1 MSAVRPLWLMTAT
14 LLLALPA
21 MPVVSLR
28 AADAPAVRLQDV
40 DLRAFIQDVSR
51 ATGITFIVDTR
62 VQGTVNVARAQAMS
76 EADLLGMLLAVL
88 RANGLI
94 AVSSGPATYRII
106 PDDTAAQQPGS
117 AADGNLGFATQVFTL
132 QRVDARSAAEILKPL
147 IGRGGVI
154 MAMPQGNSLLIADY
168 ADNLRRIRT
177 LVAQIDTDR
186 AAIDTVTL
194 RNSSAQELAR
204 TLTTLFGQGGE
215 RSNVLSVL
223 PVDSSNSL
231 IVRGDPALV
240 QRVVRTAVD
249 LDGRAERRGD
259 VSVVRLQHAS
269 AEQLLPV
276 LQQLVGQTPGNEAQP
291 GQDTRPTAVDV
302 AAAAT
307 GAAQTQVITPAAGKR
322 PVIVRYPGSNA
333 LIINADPETQRALM
347 DVIRQL
353 DVHREQVLVEAIVV
367 EISDTAAKRLGVQ
380 LLLAGRNGTVPLIA
394 TQYSGASPGIVP
406 LAAAAAGTRSGNADD
421 DSVLEQA
428 RNVAAQ
434 SLLGLSGG
442 LIGLAGQ
449 SNDAVFGM
457 IIDAVKSD
465 TGSNLLSTPSIMT
478 LDNEQARILVGQE
491 VPITTGEVLGA
502 ANDNPF
508 RTIQRQDVGVELE
521 VRPQINTAGGITL
534 AIKQEVSAIAGPVS
548 AQSSELV
555 FNKRQI
561 ETRVVVEN
569 GAIVALGGLLDQNDR
584 QTVEKVPLL
593 GDVPG
598 LGALF
603 RHRSRN
609 RDKTN
614 LMVFIR
620 PTIIRDA
627 ADAQRMT
634 APRYNYLRDRQLA
647 DGDPEAALDALVR
660 GYLRAQPPQLPAG
673 PSSVVPKR
681 TPAPTPVPAARPAQR

>member
-1 MSAVRPLWLMTAT
+1 MTAARPRWLLSAT

-21 MPVVSLR
+21 VPMLSLH

-76 EADLLGMLLAVL
+76 EQDLLGMLLAVL

-94 AVSSGPATYRII
+94 AVSSGPSTYRII
-106 PDDTAAQQPGS
+106 PDDTAAQQPAS
-117 AADGNLGFATQVFTL
+117 AANGNLGFATQVFTL

-168 ADNLRRIRT
+168 ADNLRRVRG

-186 AAIDTVTL
+186 AAIDTVSL

-204 TLTTLFGQGGE
+204 TLTSLFGQGGE

-223 PVDSSNSL
+223 PVESSNSL

-240 QRVVRTAVD
+240 QRVVRTAMD

-291 GQDTRPTAVDV
+291 GQDTRSNAVDV
-302 AAAAT
+302 AAAAA

-406 LAAAAAGTRSGNADD
+406 LAAAAAGTRSNNGDD

-603 RHRSRN
+603 RHKSRN

-634 APRYNYLRDRQLA
+634 APRYTYLRDRQLA

-660 GYLRAQPPQLPAG
+660 DYLRAQPPQLPAA
-673 PSSVVPKR
+673 PSSAVPTPAT
-681 TPAPTPVPAARPAQR
+681 TPAPGARPAQR

>member
-1 MSAVRPLWLMTAT
+1 MTAARPAWLLSAT

-21 MPVVSLR
+21 VPMVSLH

-76 EADLLGMLLAVL
+76 EQDLLGMLLAVL

-94 AVSSGPATYRII
+94 AVSSGPSTYRII

-117 AADGNLGFATQVFTL
+117 AANGNLGFATQVFTL

-168 ADNLRRIRT
+168 ADNLRRVRG

-186 AAIDTVTL
+186 AAIDTVSL

-204 TLTTLFGQGGE
+204 TLTSLFGQAGE

-291 GQDTRPTAVDV
+291 GQDTRSSAVDV
-302 AAAAT
+302 AAAAA

-406 LAAAAAGTRSGNADD
+406 LAAAAAGTRSNNGDD

-603 RHRSRN
+603 RHKSRN

-634 APRYNYLRDRQLA
+634 APRYSYLRDRQLA

-660 GYLRAQPPQLPAG
+660 DYLRAQPPQLPAA
-673 PSSVVPKR
+673 PSPAVPAPAT
-681 TPAPTPVPAARPAQR
+681 TPAPGARPVQR

>member
-1 MSAVRPLWLMTAT
+1 MTAARPVWLLSAA

-21 MPVVSLR
+21 VPMVSLH

-76 EADLLGMLLAVL
+76 EQDLLGMLLAVL

-94 AVSSGPATYRII
+94 AVSSGPSTYRII
-106 PDDTAAQQPGS
+106 PDDTAAQQPAS
-117 AADGNLGFATQVFTL
+117 AANGNLGFATQVFTL

-168 ADNLRRIRT
+168 ADNLRRVRG

-186 AAIDTVTL
+186 AAIDTVSL

-204 TLTTLFGQGGE
+204 TLTSLFGQAGE

-223 PVDSSNSL
+223 PVESSNSL

-276 LQQLVGQTPGNEAQP
+276 LQQLVGQSPGNEAQP
-291 GQDTRPTAVDV
+291 GQDTRSNAVDV
-302 AAAAT
+302 AAAAA

-347 DVIRQL
+347 EVIRQL

-406 LAAAAAGTRSGNADD
+406 LAAAAAGTRSNNGQD

-603 RHRSRN
+603 RHKSRN

-634 APRYNYLRDRQLA
+634 APRYTYLRDRQLA

-660 GYLRAQPPQLPAG
+660 DYLRAPPPQLPAA
-673 PSSVVPKR
+673 PASAVPAPAT
-681 TPAPTPVPAARPAQR
+681 TPAPGARPAQR

>member
-1 MSAVRPLWLMTAT
+1 MTAARPAWLLSAT

-21 MPVVSLR
+21 VPMVSLH

-76 EADLLGMLLAVL
+76 EQDLLGMLLAVL

-94 AVSSGPATYRII
+94 AVSSGPSTYRII

-117 AADGNLGFATQVFTL
+117 AANGNLGFATQVFTL

-168 ADNLRRIRT
+168 ADNLRRVRG

-186 AAIDTVTL
+186 AAIDTVSL

-204 TLTTLFGQGGE
+204 TLTSLFGQAGE

-291 GQDTRPTAVDV
+291 GQDTRSSAVDV
-302 AAAAT
+302 AAAAA

-406 LAAAAAGTRSGNADD
+406 LAAAAAGTRSNNGDD

-603 RHRSRN
+603 RHKSRN

-634 APRYNYLRDRQLA
+634 APRYSYLRDRQLA

-660 GYLRAQPPQLPAG
+660 DYLRAQPPQLPAV
-673 PSSVVPKR
+673 PSSAV
-681 TPAPTPVPAARPAQR
+681 PAPATMPAPGARPVQR